1 MAFGL
6 NHFKTSPA
14 GLATAHA
21 LRVNAPA
28 VIAAARNG
36 EPPILVVAAMIEHHL
51 GEQKV
56 NGLVGRLIREWL
68 GPTFKVRG
76 RRKWKLTHGTESGSL
91 YSLRD

>member
-6 NHFKTSPA
+6 DHFKTSPA

-36 EPPILVVAAMIEHHL
+36 EPPILVVAPMIEHHL
-51 GEQKV
+51 GERKI
-56 NGLVGRLIREWL
+56 NELVGRLIREWL

-76 RRKWKLTHGTESGSL
+76 RRKWKRTHGTESGSF
-91 YSLRD
+91 YTPHD